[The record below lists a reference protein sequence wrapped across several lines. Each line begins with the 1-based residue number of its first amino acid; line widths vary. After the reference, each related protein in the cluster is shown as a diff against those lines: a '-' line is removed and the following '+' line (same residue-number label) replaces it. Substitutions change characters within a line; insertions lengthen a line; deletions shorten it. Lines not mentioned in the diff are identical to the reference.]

1 MMHKSHRGFTLVEVM
16 VALAIMGMVTAMAW
30 QGISSIMQAQQYNR
44 ERSSEV
50 AVMQTLLA
58 QWDNDLNHIDLNPSG
73 NYAPDMAPIQY
84 EKDKGLL
91 RLVRWDDG
99 RGDRA
104 LRVVAWKKRLKN
116 PGDDEKTGLGTLIR
130 WQSPPIASMEDL
142 QLAWQNAQTWA
153 NGSDNTALLATE
165 LAILPI
171 TEWEL
176 RPFRQGQW
184 SEEAQDIAASG
195 RGSVRLQGLRLVIT
209 PAPGSVFAGGA
220 ISKDWLRPTA
230 PGL

>member
-1 MMHKSHRGFTLVEVM
+1 MMQGKARGFTLVEVM
-16 VALAIMGMVTAMAW
+16 VALAIMGTITAMAW
-30 QGISSIMQAQQYNR
+30 QGISSIMQSQQYNR

-73 NYAPDMAPIQY
+73 NYASDMAPIQY
-84 EKDKGLL
+84 EKEKGLL

-104 LRVVAWKKRLKN
+104 LRVVAWKKRLTN
-116 PGDDEKTGLGTLIR
+116 PSDDAKTGAGTLMR

-142 QLAWQNAQTWA
+142 QLAWQNAKTWA
-153 NGSDNTALLATE
+153 DGSENTALLATE

-171 TEWEL
+171 TQWEL

-184 SEEAQDIAASG
+184 SEDAQDILPSN
-195 RGSVRLQGLRLVIT
+195 RNTVRLQGLRLIIT
-209 PAPGSVFAGGA
+209 PAEGSVFAGGS

>member
-30 QGISSIMQAQQYNR
+30 QGIDALMKAQQYNR

-58 QWDNDLNHIDLNPSG
+58 QWDNDLSHIDLNSSG
-73 NYAPDMAPIQY
+73 NYARDIPPIQY
-84 EKDKGLL
+84 EKDTGLL
-91 RLVRWDDG
+91 RLVRWDNG
-99 RGDRA
+99 RSDRA
-104 LRVVAWKKRLKN
+104 LRVVAWKKRLN
-116 PGDDEKTGLGTLIR
+116 ASESDEKTGAGTLLR
-130 WQSPPIASMEDL
+130 WQSPPIASTEDL
-142 QLAWQNAQTWA
+142 QLAWQNAKTWA
-153 NGSDNTALLATE
+153 DGSESTALLVTE

-171 TEWEL
+171 TQWEL

-184 SEEAQDIAASG
+184 SEDAQDIAPSG
-195 RGSVRLQGLRLVIT
+195 RGSVRLQGLRLVLT
-209 PAPGSVFAGGA
+209 PSQGSVFAGGA
-220 ISKDWLRPTA
+220 ITKDWLRPTA

>member
-1 MMHKSHRGFTLVEVM
+1 MMQGKARGFTLVEVM
-16 VALAIMGMVTAMAW
+16 VALAIMGIVTAMAW
-30 QGISSIMQAQQYNR
+30 QGISSIMQSQQYNR

-58 QWDNDLNHIDLNPSG
+58 QWDSDLNHIELNSSG
-73 NYAPDMAPIQY
+73 NYARDIPPIQY
-84 EKDKGLL
+84 EKDDGLL

-99 RGDRA
+99 RTDRA
-104 LRVVAWKKRLKN
+104 LRVVAWKKRLTN
-116 PGDDEKTGLGTLIR
+116 PSDDAKTGAGTLMR

-142 QLAWQNAQTWA
+142 SLAWQNAKIWA
-153 NGSDNTALLATE
+153 DGSENTALLATE

-184 SEEAQDIAASG
+184 SDDAQDIA
-195 RGSVRLQGLRLVIT
+195 RNNQGSVRLQGLRLVLT
-209 PAPGSVFAGGA
+209 PAEGSVFAGGA
-220 ISKDWLRPTA
+220 ITKDWLRLTA